1 MKLLFSWLKSSKYQL
16 RTCHGY
22 PMTWVLENTVGH
34 RIELVTVTTIQTWA
48 LITATD
54 HRHYT
59 QETEGTTVRAKY
71 FKGRNQQYPILRHTY
86 LPLLIQNTPSGCLPA
101 ASMQQSTYW
110 VPRREFWISA
120 HNCFTLNSVISW
132 KDKTQLNWFH
142 RTVLHVPSYNNLFLL
157 CTHYPFLEDF
167 PHVTTIKAV
176 YFRKGVQ
183 VKALLQLIK

>member
-16 RTCHGY
+16 RTCNGY

-34 RIELVTVTTIQTWA
+34 SIDLVTVTTIQTWA
-48 LITATD
+48 LITATN

-59 QETEGTTVRAKY
+59 QETEGTTVKVKAKY

-86 LPLLIQNTPSGCLPA
+86 LPLLIQNTPSSCLPA

-110 VPRREFWISA
+110 VSRRGFWISA
-120 HNCFTLNSVISW
+120 HNCFILNYVISW

-157 CTHYPFLEDF
+157 CTHYPFLENF
-167 PHVTTIKAV
+167 PHMTTI
-176 YFRKGVQ
+176 F
-183 VKALLQLIK
+183 